1 MIVLLLALTGASLAT
16 WFATRPEVGANETGS
31 GAAASDEGADE
42 QADGEDPASEGDE
55 GADDERRSRSRGRP
69 SVDVDGRRVLH
80 RLAGFA
86 AVGFAV
92 VTVAYTAAMSF
103 TVVPVQQ
110 VGIPVTF
117 GTPGSPMNNGIHPK
131 LPWTTVTLMDGTV
144 QIDDNLGDRR
154 TEIRLGNQSIA
165 YVQNNVRW
173 RIRPEAADRLFRDH
187 QTFERIGTALEEPEL
202 AAALN
207 AALQDYNPLGTVTG
221 SEKTRDEIATEVR
234 ARLNDKLG
242 DRLLIESVTIPVINF
257 DQETQDRINRY
268 QTEIGNTRIAEQR
281 KLTAAAEAA
290 ANSILAK
297 SVSDQ
302 PNVLVSR
309 CLDTLNEM
317 VSRGQAIPVGFSC
330 WPGGSNA
337 GGVIVDN
344 TTGTTAK

>member
-16 WFATRPEVGANETGS
+16 WFATRPEAGANETGS

-207 AALQDYNPLGTVTG
+207 AALQDYKPAGHRHRLG
-221 SEKTRDEIATEVR
+221 EDPRRDR
-234 ARLNDKLG
+234 
-242 DRLLIESVTIPVINF
+242 DRGACPPE
-257 DQETQDRINRY
+257 R
-268 QTEIGNTRIAEQR
+268 
-281 KLTAAAEAA
+281 
-290 ANSILAK
+290 
-297 SVSDQ
+297 
-302 PNVLVSR
+302 
-309 CLDTLNEM
+309 
-317 VSRGQAIPVGFSC
+317 QAG
-330 WPGGSNA
+330 
-337 GGVIVDN
+337 
-344 TTGTTAK
+344 

>member
-16 WFATRPEVGANETGS
+16 WFATRPEAGANETGS

-173 RIRPEAADRLFRDH
+173 RIRPEAADLRADRH
-187 QTFERIGTALEEPEL
+187 
-202 AAALN
+202 
-207 AALQDYNPLGTVTG
+207 
-221 SEKTRDEIATEVR
+221 R
-234 ARLNDKLG
+234 ARGARARCRPQRRAAGLQPAGHRHRLG
-242 DRLLIESVTIPVINF
+242 EDPRRDR
-257 DQETQDRINRY
+257 DRGACAPER
-268 QTEIGNTRIAEQR
+268 
-281 KLTAAAEAA
+281 
-290 ANSILAK
+290 
-297 SVSDQ
+297 
-302 PNVLVSR
+302 
-309 CLDTLNEM
+309 
-317 VSRGQAIPVGFSC
+317 QAG
-330 WPGGSNA
+330 
-337 GGVIVDN
+337 
-344 TTGTTAK
+344 

>member
-1 MIVLLLALTGASLAT
+1 MGTLITILLLVTLAVASAAT
-16 WFATRPEVGANETGS
+16 WAATRPSATSASTGRGDLITTGGGVS
-31 GAAASDEGADE
+31 GEAGTTASVADSKE
-42 QADGEDPASEGDE
+42 SSELTSRAGNRRTEDSG
-55 GADDERRSRSRGRP
+55 GRP
-69 SVDVDGRRVLH
+69 VLH
-80 RLAGFA
+80 RLSGMA
-86 AVGFAV
+86 AVAF
-92 VTVAYTAAMSF
+92 TVLLLLVTAATSF

-117 GTPGSPMNNGIHPK
+117 GTPGTPMNNGIHPK

-207 AALQDYNPLGTVTG
+207 AALQNYNPLGTVTG
-221 SEKTRDEIATEVR
+221 TEKTRDEIADEVR
-234 ARLNDKLG
+234 ERLNDKLG

-281 KLTAAAEAA
+281 KLTAAAEAE
-290 ANSILAK
+290 ANTILAE
-297 SVSDQ
+297 SVSEQ

-309 CLDTLNEM
+309 CLDTMSEM
-317 VSRGQAIPVGFSC
+317 VSRGQTIPVGFSC
-330 WPGGSNA
+330 WPGGPNTA
-337 GGVIVDN
+337 GVLVDN
-344 TTGTTAK
+344 TTE